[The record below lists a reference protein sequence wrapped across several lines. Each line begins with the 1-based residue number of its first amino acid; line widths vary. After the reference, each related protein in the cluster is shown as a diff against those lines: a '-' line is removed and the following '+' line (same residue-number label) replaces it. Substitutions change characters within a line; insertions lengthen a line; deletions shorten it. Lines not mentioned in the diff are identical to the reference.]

1 MELYAQNEFPPVK
14 LLFVG
19 KKDLYNNKKSETTT
33 TTKISKEKVIKTD
46 TLIKNKTNNKK
57 VKKVKEQDIVNTKDT
72 VTQKDT
78 VITNAKGLVTKKGT
92 FTKKE
97 TITKVDTV
105 IYKETIITTDTAIKK
120 AVKIKNSKLIDNN
133 DANIFD
139 ADAILNNLK
148 SKYETDQRVKIA
160 SKNFKDF
167 DKKETGS
174 FLLSK
179 ETFAYN
185 PNTNMVTSDSNII
198 AKGNRL
204 SINHYKNNLISKYL
218 IRLKSSNILPKPVDQ
233 KKLDSFSQLFDT
245 CKIDLN
251 RILVKDKNDN
261 CKDKYIYDE
270 ETAIRLKS
278 LVEYFGT
285 VNCYFDS
292 VVKDNKPWME
302 SWLWFTKRNVR
313 INPFGV
319 YDPSDK
325 LKEFNLSLITVN
337 EQLDV
342 LSKRLACCDNDS
354 EEFYQIKAEHDEL
367 LKNKKI
373 ILSKINA
380 LNDVK
385 IQFDN
390 WLKQIQVKNVLIYK
404 LPNMPSSNENKI
416 NWIYNY
422 DAANGLTFLNN
433 DGFNNSSIF
442 CKKGKYLDLE
452 SPYSIWE
459 KDKVIVAVHNIEEG
473 QTVGVKAVGE
483 VIQLKSKVEIAFDPW
498 MDAFAES
505 FKGVGSINTIGNV
518 IKGFVPQN
526 NKLKNNFDERLFSD
540 FDFKG
545 LKINNI
551 MNSENISDDLRV
563 KYEQIILSLTNK
575 TITKEELNKLKEKY
589 SESEFKSLFRKLE
602 LEINTPAL
610 DQITFEDYSKIY
622 QQALD
627 KFKWLEEQTIPFID
641 YELKEDVTPM
651 FETKLFDPEKILP
664 QKGNKITYTI
674 TSILNKDTIKIS
686 NTYVK
691 HDLKWLY
698 PTVGVGYI
706 IGSRSNSIYNATTNS
721 FDPNFDYDNIE
732 AYAGVKWYPWR
743 MNITSDKNTR
753 KFIRKRVGKS
763 ANIIRG
769 NSWENSLSVVF
780 AFGVRHK
787 FLKNYILGV
796 SFDLT
801 PGIAIQAGGN
811 IFFQNRYKLEN
822 NAVIDA
828 VEVPIVRP
836 FVGISIDLGIANSLV
851 KLFKGPSL

>member
-1 MELYAQNEFPPVK
+1 MKNKYLFILFCFVFGKIELIAQEKSHPLKTLHSSTVQVRLGKLETEKIFDSLKNKYSSDPRVTIASKKFEDFDKPKIGLFP
-14 LLFVG
+14 L
-19 KKDLYNNKKSETTT
+19 
-33 TTKISKEKVIKTD
+33 SKEKF
-46 TLIKNKTNNKK
+46 
-57 VKKVKEQDIVNTKDT
+57 E
-72 VTQKDT
+72 
-78 VITNAKGLVTKKGT
+78 
-92 FTKKE
+92 
-97 TITKVDTV
+97 
-105 IYKETIITTDTAIKK
+105 
-120 AVKIKNSKLIDNN
+120 
-133 DANIFD
+133 
-139 ADAILNNLK
+139 
-148 SKYETDQRVKIA
+148 
-160 SKNFKDF
+160 
-167 DKKETGS
+167 
-174 FLLSK
+174 
-179 ETFAYN
+179 YN
-185 PNTNMVTSDSNII
+185 PKKNEVTSDSGFTV
-198 AKGNRL
+198 KSNRL
-204 SINHYKNNLISKYL
+204 FINHYKNNHIYKYL
-218 IRLKSSNILPKPVDQ
+218 SELKKSNTLPKPVDQ

-251 RILVKDKNDN
+251 RMLIKVDDKCNEYD
-261 CKDKYIYDE
+261 YDE
-270 ETAIRLKS
+270 ETATRLKS
-278 LVEYFGT
+278 LIKYFGA

-292 VVKDNKPWME
+292 TIKGNIAWMQ
-302 SWLWFTKRNVR
+302 SWLWFTKGKVR

-325 LKEFNLSLITVN
+325 LKEFKLSLNTVN

-342 LSKRLACCDNDS
+342 LSKRLACCNEDSDEFFNIKKEYND
-354 EEFYQIKAEHDEL
+354 L
-367 LKNKKI
+367 LKNKKL
-373 ILSKINA
+373 ILSKIDT
-380 LNDVK
+380 LNNVK
-385 IQFDN
+385 TQFDN
-390 WLKQIQVKNVLIYK
+390 WLKQIQVKNVLVYK
-404 LPNMPSSNENKI
+404 LPDMPTSNKDKI

-422 DAANGLTFLNN
+422 DAADGLTFLNN
-433 DGFNNSSIF
+433 DGYSSSFF
-442 CKKGKYLDLE
+442 CKKEYHELE
-452 SPYSIWE
+452 SPYSVWE
-459 KDKVIVAVHNIEEG
+459 KDKVTIAVHNIEEE

-483 VIQLKSKVEIAFDPW
+483 VIQLKSRIEMAFDPW
-498 MDAFAES
+498 MEAFAES

-518 IKGFVPQN
+518 IKGFVH
-526 NKLKNNFDERLFSD
+526 KSTFDLSFSEKSVK
-540 FDFKG
+540 F
-545 LKINNI
+545 NNI
-551 MNSENISDDLRV
+551 DLLQAEGSDIFRKKLDKKIESKLNELEKEIKDKSFTKTELSDLQRQ
-563 KYEQIILSLTNK
+563 KYP
-575 TITKEELNKLKEKY
+575 
-589 SESEFKSLFRKLE
+589 ESEFNKLFAELQKKIEDDVKSRG
-602 LEINTPAL
+602 
-610 DQITFEDYSKIY
+610 QFEKNMNIY
-622 QQALD
+622 KDALD
-627 KFKWLEEQTIPFID
+627 KFKWLEEQTMPFID
-641 YELKEDVTPM
+641 YELKEDLTPM
-651 FETKLFDPEKILP
+651 YETKLFDPEKILP

-674 TSILNKDTIKIS
+674 TSIQDKDTVKIS

-763 ANIIRG
+763 ANIMRG

-787 FLKNYILGV
+787 FLKNYIVGL